1 MKIYNKKEFISGLV
15 SLFLGAGDLLIRIGQ
30 QNIKTKTII
39 LSTVLLLMGFN
50 SIIRS
55 LSLKKFQEDKLEN
68 LDERNILI
76 KLKSQSKA
84 FEITRIISY
93 LLVFILI
100 VMGGKSG
107 EQVFFAMALSVGF
120 MHTIFMFS
128 ELFTYVY
135 YESKN

>member
-15 SLFLGAGDLLIRIGQ
+15 SIFLGAGNLLIRIGQ
-30 QNIKTKTII
+30 QNIKTKMII
-39 LSTVLLLMGFN
+39 LATALLLMGFN

-55 LSLKKFQEDKLEN
+55 LSVKKFQEDKLEN

-84 FEITRIISY
+84 FEITRILSY
-93 LLVFILI
+93 VLVFTLI
-100 VMGGKSG
+100 IMGGRSG
-107 EQVFFAMALSVGF
+107 EKVFFAMALSVGF